1 MPKVPGGAGR
11 CATVE
16 LMSSRVRSRAIVV
29 LCISLAACAPPTQ
42 TERTFE
48 LRGQVL
54 AVRPNNE
61 VLVKHDDIKGFM
73 PAMTMPYKVRD
84 AELLRHTAPGDLIS
98 ATLVVADNDAWLTRI
113 AKTGT
118 APLPEADATTME
130 ATHVLREG
138 DAVPDTPLMDQD
150 GRPLSLK
157 DWRGSAVAITF
168 IYTRCPLPQFCPLMD
183 RRFAEVQR
191 MLQADGSVNGRA
203 KLLSV
208 SFDPDADTAAVLRTH
223 AAKVGAHPSI
233 WRFATAPKDVVDPFA
248 NTFGIAVMREAD
260 KTITHNL
267 RTAVIDP
274 EGRLVSI
281 YDGTAWTPEQIAADL
296 KRVLAR

>member
-1 MPKVPGGAGR
+1 MSFPVP
-11 CATVE
+11 
-16 LMSSRVRSRAIVV
+16 LRVIVV
-29 LCISLAACAPPTQ
+29 LCLIVNACTKSSLS
-42 TERTFE
+42 ERTFE

-73 PAMTMPYKVRD
+73 PAMTMPYKVREPD
-84 AELLRHTAPGDLIS
+84 SLRNTAPGDLIT
-98 ATLVVADNDAWLTRI
+98 ATLVVGENDAWLTRI
-113 AKTGT
+113 QRTGR
-118 APLPEADATTME
+118 APLPPPEVDAASGIVTSL
-130 ATHVLREG
+130 LRPG
-138 DAVPDTPLMDQD
+138 DVVPDTPLTDQD
-150 GRPLSLK
+150 GRPISLK

-168 IYTRCPLPQFCPLMD
+168 IYTRCPFPQFCPLMD

-191 MLQADGSVNGRA
+191 KVKTDAALTGKV

-208 SFDPDADTAAVLRTH
+208 SFDPDTDSPAVLRTH
-223 AAKVGAHPSI
+223 AAKLAADPTV
-233 WRFATAPKDVVDPFA
+233 WRFATAAKNVVDPFA
-248 NTFGIAVMREAD
+248 SAFGVAAMREAD
-260 KTITHNL
+260 QTITHNL

-281 YDGTAWTPEQIAADL
+281 YDGSAWTPDQIAADM